1 MAPSLRRV
9 VGEGAIVMSPIMGAE
24 DFSYFAE
31 EAPGLFIM
39 LGVTPPEDPS
49 IAHPNHSPL
58 FFADERA
65 LQIGVRAL
73 ASLAVDYMSGP
84 PISD

>member
-1 MAPSLRRV
+1 V
-9 VGEGAIVMSPIMGAE
+9 
-24 DFSYFAE
+24 
-31 EAPGLFIM
+31 PGLFIM

-49 IAHPNHSPL
+49 MGHPNHSPL

-73 ASLAVDYMSGP
+73 ASLAVDYMSGR